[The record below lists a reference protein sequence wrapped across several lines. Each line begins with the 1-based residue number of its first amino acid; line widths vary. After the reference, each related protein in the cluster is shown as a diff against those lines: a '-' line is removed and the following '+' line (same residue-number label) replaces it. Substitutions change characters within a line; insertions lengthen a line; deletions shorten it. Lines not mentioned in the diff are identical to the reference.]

1 MTKTNK
7 RMDDDMQADDPMS
20 DFFLDK
26 PFPMDDK
33 RDMKIGKSS
42 GNGGNKKAPAKI

>member
-7 RMDDDMQADDPMS
+7 RVSDDMLADDPMS

-26 PFPMDDK
+26 PFPIEDK
-33 RDMKIGKSS
+33 RDMKRGKSS
-42 GNGGNKKAPAKI
+42 GNGTMKKAPAKI